1 MKISKKL
8 FIISVLLALVTVTC
22 TRIPEKTNYGNNVKA
37 GKYVM
42 IRGFRTYYETYGTGM
57 PMLLIHGNGGSIASF
72 KYQIPYFSKEYHV
85 IAVDSRSQ
93 GRSID
98 DNDSLSFE
106 MMADDLNSL
115 LDTLHVDSCYVLGWS
130 DGGINGLLLAMR
142 HPEKVKKLAVT
153 GANLWPDSTAIEP
166 VVVSGDMKEYNLLK
180 DKPMTPSGK
189 NDFKLFRLDCLEPHI
204 TAGQLNK
211 ISCAVLVI
219 GGDHDLILPAH
230 TMLIAQSIPESYL
243 WIVPNSGHGT
253 LIEHKDL
260 FNATVS
266 EFFKKPY
273 HKRL

>member
-1 MKISKKL
+1 MKISKKI
-8 FIISVLLALVTVTC
+8 FIISVLLALATVTC
-22 TRIPEKTNYGNNVKA
+22 TRIPDKTKYGDNVKA

-42 IRGFRTYYETYGTGM
+42 IRGYRTYYETYGTGM

-72 KYQIPYFSKEYHV
+72 KNQIPYFSKDYHV

-106 MMADDLNSL
+106 MMADDLNGL

-142 HPEKVKKLAVT
+142 HPGRVKKLAVT

-166 VVVSGDMKEYNLLK
+166 GSVREDMEEYNSLK
-180 DKPMTPSGK
+180 DKTLTSSAK
-189 NDFKLFRLDCLEPHI
+189 HDFKLLRLDCVEPHI
-204 TAGQLNK
+204 TTGQLNK
-211 ISCAVLVI
+211 ITCPVLVI
-219 GGDHDLILPAH
+219 GGDHDLIRPAH
-230 TMLIAQSIPESYL
+230 TMLIAQSIAESYL
-243 WIVPNSGHGT
+243 WILPNSGHVT

-266 EFFKKPY
+266 DFFKKPY
-273 HKRL
+273 HSRL

>member
-1 MKISKKL
+1 
-8 FIISVLLALVTVTC
+8 
-22 TRIPEKTNYGNNVKA
+22 
-37 GKYVM
+37 M
-42 IRGFRTYYETYGTGM
+42 IRGFRTYFETYGTGM

-72 KYQIPYFSKEYHV
+72 KCQIPYFSKEYRV

-166 VVVSGDMKEYNLLK
+166 DVVRGDMKEYTSLK
-180 DKPMTPSGK
+180 EKPMTPSVK
-189 NDFKLFRLDCLEPHI
+189 HDFKLLRLDCLEPHI
-204 TAGQLNK
+204 TTSQLNK
-211 ISCAVLVI
+211 ISCTVLVI
-219 GGDHDLILPAH
+219 GGDHDVIRLAH

-243 WIVPNSGHGT
+243 WILPNSGHAT

-273 HKRL
+273 HRRL

>member
-1 MKISKKL
+1 
-8 FIISVLLALVTVTC
+8 
-22 TRIPEKTNYGNNVKA
+22 
-37 GKYVM
+37 M
-42 IRGFRTYYETYGTGM
+42 IRGFKTYYETYGTGM
-57 PMLLIHGNGGSIASF
+57 PMLLLHGNGGSIASF
-72 KYQIPYFSKEYHV
+72 KYQIPYFSKEYRV

-106 MMADDLNSL
+106 MMADDLNAL

-166 VVVSGDMKEYNLLK
+166 VVVRGDMKEYTSLK
-180 DKPMTPSGK
+180 EKQLTSSAK
-189 NDFKLFRLDCLEPHI
+189 HDFKLLRLDCLEPHI
-204 TAGQLNK
+204 ATDQLNK
-211 ISCAVLVI
+211 ISCPVLVI

-243 WIVPNSGHGT
+243 WILPNSGHAT

-273 HKRL
+273 HRRL

>member
-1 MKISKKL
+1 
-8 FIISVLLALVTVTC
+8 
-22 TRIPEKTNYGNNVKA
+22 
-37 GKYVM
+37 M
-42 IRGFRTYYETYGTGM
+42 IRGFKTYYETYGTGM

-106 MMADDLNSL
+106 MMADDLNGL

-166 VVVSGDMKEYNLLK
+166 AVVSGDMKEYNLLK

-189 NDFKLFRLDCLEPHI
+189 HDF
-204 TAGQLNK
+204 
-211 ISCAVLVI
+211 
-219 GGDHDLILPAH
+219 
-230 TMLIAQSIPESYL
+230 
-243 WIVPNSGHGT
+243 
-253 LIEHKDL
+253 
-260 FNATVS
+260 
-266 EFFKKPY
+266 
-273 HKRL
+273 

>member
-22 TRIPEKTNYGNNVKA
+22 TRSTDKTNYGNNAEA

-42 IRGFRTYYETYGTGM
+42 IRGFKTYYETYGTGK

-106 MMADDLNSL
+106 MMADDLNGL
-115 LDTLHVDSCYVLGWS
+115 LDTLHVDSCFVLGWS
-130 DGGINGLLLAMR
+130 DGEINGLLLAMR

-166 VVVSGDMKEYNLLK
+166 DVVRGDMKEYTSLK
-180 DKPMTPSGK
+180 EKPLSQSARH
-189 NDFKLFRLDCLEPHI
+189 DFKLLRLDCLEPHI
-204 TAGQLNK
+204 TTGQLNK
-211 ISCAVLVI
+211 ISCPVLVI
-219 GGDHDLILPAH
+219 GGDHDLIRPAH

-243 WIVPNSGHGT
+243 WILPNSGHGT

-273 HKRL
+273 HRRL

>member
-8 FIISVLLALVTVTC
+8 FIISVLLALFTITC
-22 TRIPEKTNYGNNVKA
+22 TRSPDKTNYGNNVKA

-42 IRGFRTYYETYGTGM
+42 IRGFKTYYETYGTGM

-106 MMADDLNSL
+106 MMADDLNGL
-115 LDTLHVDSCYVLGWS
+115 LDTLQVDSCYVLGWS

-153 GANLWPDSTAIEP
+153 GANLWHDSTAIEP
-166 VVVSGDMKEYNLLK
+166 VVVRGDMKEYTSLK
-180 DKPMTPSGK
+180 EKPMTPSVK
-189 NDFKLFRLDCLEPHI
+189 HDFKLLRLDCLEPHI
-204 TAGQLNK
+204 TTGQLNK
-211 ISCAVLVI
+211 ISCPVLVI

-273 HKRL
+273 HRRL

>member
-22 TRIPEKTNYGNNVKA
+22 SRIPGKTEYGNNVKA

-42 IRGFRTYYETYGTGM
+42 IRGFKTYYETYGTGK

-72 KYQIPYFSKEYHV
+72 KYQIPYFSNEYRV

-106 MMADDLNSL
+106 MMADDLNGL

-166 VVVSGDMKEYNLLK
+166 DVVRGDMKEYTSLK
-180 DKPMTPSGK
+180 EKQLTSSAK
-189 NDFKLFRLDCLEPHI
+189 HDFKLLRLDCLEPHI
-204 TAGQLNK
+204 ATGQLNK
-211 ISCAVLVI
+211 ISCPVLVI

-243 WIVPNSGHGT
+243 WILPNSGHAT

-273 HKRL
+273 HRRQ